1 MMSLK
6 QWLVL
11 LLTCLVGV
19 DALFVAAEV
28 GSGAVYGIGLLV
40 FAAAVVYAFVHVK
53 RHFDRL
59 DAERH

>member
-1 MMSLK
+1 L
-6 QWLVL
+6 L

-19 DALFVAAEV
+19 DALFVASEV
-28 GSGAVYGIGLLV
+28 GSRAVYGIGLLV
-40 FAAAVVYAFVHVK
+40 FAVAVVYAFVQVK

>member
-1 MMSLK
+1 MMSLR
-6 QWLVL
+6 QWLLL

-28 GSGAVYGIGLLV
+28 GSAAVYGIGLLV
-40 FAAAVVYAFVHVK
+40 FAAAVVYAFVQVK
-53 RHFDRL
+53 WRFDRL